1 MEDQKIP
8 EFLFVAKIREVKVR
22 GYKLIKPLSNGKY
35 LYQDIGTGFKECF
48 LATDIFAN
56 QKNQRGYSNM
66 TYKEQDRNEK
76 VRIRRRRDG
85 KAYERK
91 FN

>member
-1 MEDQKIP
+1 MQDQKIP
-8 EFLFVAKIREVKVR
+8 EFLFVAKIKEIKVR

-35 LYQDIGTGFKECF
+35 LYEDIGSGFKECF
-48 LATDIFAN
+48 LYADIFSN
-56 QKNQRGYSNM
+56 PKNQRGYSNN

-76 VRIRRRRDG
+76 IRKRRRKQG
-85 KAYERK
+85 TAYERK